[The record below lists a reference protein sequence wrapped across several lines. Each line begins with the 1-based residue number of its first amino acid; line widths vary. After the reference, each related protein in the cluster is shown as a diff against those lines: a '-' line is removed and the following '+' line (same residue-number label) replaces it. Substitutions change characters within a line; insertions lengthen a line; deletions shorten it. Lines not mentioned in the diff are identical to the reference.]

1 MEFFTFSP
9 EDFQVLEDIEFDE
22 EVQRPE
28 KIRFYTLEEQT
39 VDAFERMV
47 PRGRVTK
54 FQLNRLK
61 DEVDRV
67 KNLYETYVVATP
79 EDYTLREPTFGKRFN
94 WIFPVYA
101 SPDLKSYS
109 FVESYSPLF
118 EDTLI
123 KGFYPR
129 LLSALPKPYPPSTQG
144 MPYVFADPQ
153 EFVDME
159 GREPLRA
166 LPTYVRTRAQIH
178 EDRRVDIV
186 DVPVEGTSDTMSFVG
201 YYLQK
206 RPLDIPNP
214 LPDHPF
220 FKANEPTLIETT
232 SALGDV
238 VPSIDAILEHGVPT
252 TRDPYGE
259 AQPFLKLYDV
269 SLRDVPWRSWKVKFP
284 QADVVAEVPPPE
296 EIPFPVPKSNAPSE
310 KITSA
315 YKSKYE
321 PGLAARHWLG
331 SQVDG
336 GELVIQMLLSEVIE
350 NGTVEAMPGVDLGPL
365 AYPETTVEE
374 CDLLGKGFQDFVTQ
388 GSLRRT
394 WGNKDKISYQCVPL
408 EFVKQER
415 ARLGYKNRL
424 QWKEDTGTRLLQK
437 HLRAL
442 ESVRMLDVLPPKTSS
457 EIKSAVRP
465 ESVLHLQVVAILDDP
480 QRFAEDKLRDIKE
493 LVKDSN
499 LSNRVYV
506 DDDNDKIVCSH
517 TLAILGG
524 DFAEDSKTFF
534 ANWTAN
540 IEGKRVCRFCGEE
553 ISRDTYKDQD
563 EYDANGFKI
572 QRTDA
577 LEQAPQFRGDSL
589 AGFVSGL
596 QAVRELFQLQN
607 PVDDTVFLLI
617 SILQILPK
625 ADNVD
630 TLLKIGR
637 TAAFKQFGNKDTTEA
652 NKFRGAIGIAVT
664 ILLIQTHIPTLV
676 PRRAF
681 GSKPLKLNGFPRD
694 LDKPEPFSV
703 VDTMLMVLRR
713 TFEAYP
719 TTFKGPSNA
728 VIRAILNK
736 PADVKNAVTVFLNKV
751 FLPMPDIRAGLAAA
765 KAHQIGLPPV
775 EQPTTLIPI
784 VMPPEKL
791 DILTKFPPC
800 PSGRPIWTSGRAP
813 RVVQKTVPLRSGLE
827 VSKQAVLLEPS
838 PSERERPEEIPRA
851 TIQARL
857 AKKRGIKVVR
867 TLSEDPL
874 TNLMLASYLA
884 DTFNLEAPVRTIN
897 PGVGPDLL
905 RDIAEGYVYELL
917 SQIQADPVKSRKLS
931 DMMTKDVTLYML
943 FADYKEEKSEL
954 KKIRARERMT
964 FVQRMADKT
973 DEDREVIEQHL
984 RLGTAPYI
992 ITNQDRILFARQAE
1006 ELQQQLRMAE
1016 PVDVDEG
1023 VGRPRD
1029 VEDQEDEFVGGT
1041 DHGEYGD
1048 NRPLPNVDGRDL
1060 QQPSFVDDEETSI

>member
-9 EDFQVLEDIEFDE
+9 EDVQVLEDIEFDE

-79 EDYTLREPTFGKRFN
+79 EDYALREPTFGKRFN

-101 SPDLKSYS
+101 SPDLKAYS
-109 FVESYSPLF
+109 FAESYSPLF
-118 EDTLI
+118 EDTLS

-129 LLSALPKPYPPSTQG
+129 LLSALPNPFAPSTQG
-144 MPYVFADPQ
+144 LPYAFTNPQ

-166 LPTYVRTRAQIH
+166 LPTYNRTRAQIH
-178 EDRRVDIV
+178 EDRTVDIV
-186 DVPVEGTSDTMSFVG
+186 DVPVEGTADTMSFVG

-232 SALGDV
+232 SALADV

-252 TRDPYGE
+252 TKDPYTE
-259 AQPFLKLYDV
+259 AQPFLKIYDV
-269 SLRDVPWRSWKVKFP
+269 SLRDIPWRSWKVKFP
-284 QADVVAEVPPPE
+284 QADVIADVPPAE
-296 EIPFPVPKSNAPSE
+296 EIPFPVPKANAPSE
-310 KITSA
+310 NITSA
-315 YKSKYE
+315 YKSSYQ
-321 PGLAARHWLG
+321 PGLAARYWLG

-336 GELVIQMLLSEVIE
+336 GELVIQMLLSEAIA
-350 NGTVEAMPGVDLGPL
+350 NGSVEAMPGVDLGSL
-365 AYPETTVEE
+365 AYPETTIEE
-374 CDLLGKGFQDFVTQ
+374 CDLLGKSFQDFTTQ

-394 WGNKDKISYQCVPL
+394 WGEKDKVTFQCVPL

-415 ARLGYKNRL
+415 ARLGYKNRK
-424 QWKEDTGTRLLQK
+424 QWKEDTGTRLLQT

-442 ESVRMLDVLPPKTSS
+442 ESVRLLDVVTGKTAP
-457 EIKSAVRP
+457 EVKSAARP
-465 ESVLHLQVVAILDDP
+465 DSVVHLEVVAILDDS

-493 LVKDSN
+493 VVKN
-499 LSNRVYV
+499 TTLSNKVYL
-506 DDDNDKIVCSH
+506 DEDNNKIVCSH

-524 DFAEDSKTFF
+524 EFAEDSKKFF
-534 ANWTAN
+534 ADWTAN
-540 IEGKRVCRFCGEE
+540 IEGNRVCRFCGEE

-563 EYDANGFKI
+563 EYDVNGFKI

-577 LEQAPQFRGDSL
+577 LEQPQQFRGDSL

-596 QAVRELFQLQN
+596 QAIKEVFQLQN
-607 PVDDTVFLLI
+607 PVDDTMFLLI

-637 TAAFKQFGNKDTTEA
+637 TAAFKQFGTKDTTEA
-652 NKFRGAIGIAVT
+652 NKFRGAIGIVMT
-664 ILLIQTHIPTLV
+664 ILLIQMHIPTLV

-694 LDKPEPFSV
+694 VDKPEPFSI

-736 PADVKNAVTVFLNKV
+736 PADIKNAINVFLNKV
-751 FLPMPDIRAGLAAA
+751 FLPMPDIRTGLASA

-775 EQPTTLIPI
+775 EQPKTLIPI

-800 PSGRPIWTSGRAP
+800 PSARPIWSSGRPP
-813 RVVQKTVPLRSGLE
+813 RITQKSVPLRTGLE
-827 VSKQAVLLEPS
+827 VSKHAVLLEPS
-838 PSERERPEEIPRA
+838 ASERERPEEIPRA

-857 AKKRGIKVVR
+857 SKKKSVKFVR
-867 TLSEDPL
+867 TISEDPL
-874 TNLMLASYLA
+874 TNLTLASYLS
-884 DTFNLEAPVRTIN
+884 DIFHLETPVRNVN
-897 PGVGPDLL
+897 PSVSPDLL
-905 RDIAEGYVYELL
+905 RDIAQGYVYDLL
-917 SQIQADPVKSRKLS
+917 SQIQADPVKARKLS
-931 DMMTKDVTLYML
+931 DRMTKDVTLYML

-954 KKIRARERMT
+954 KKVRARERMT

-992 ITNQDRILFARQAE
+992 ITNQDRVLFARQAE
-1006 ELQQQLRMAE
+1006 ELQEQLRMAE
-1016 PVDVDEG
+1016 PVDEG
-1023 VGRPRD
+1023 VGQPRD
-1029 VEDQEDEFVGGT
+1029 TEDQEDEFVGGT
-1041 DHGEYGD
+1041 DYGD
-1048 NRPLPNVDGRDL
+1048 YGDRQPLPNVDGRDHP
-1060 QQPSFVDDEETSI
+1060 QPSMLDDEETSI